1 MEVTG
6 KKLDLLMRKKMEV
19 ERNLVTSFIT
29 HLVMICL
36 DILLIAFT
44 IKIIGSGNV
53 VKILLGIA
61 MCVFASLVM
70 YLTSV
75 SFIERIEAELRSF
88 YHYTYILLHHGKE
101 AAESK
106 KEINFVGY
114 TNSGTETEEYLDDML
129 QHVPRLD

>member
-1 MEVTG
+1 MEATG
-6 KKLDLLMRKKMEV
+6 KKLDFIMRKKNQI
-19 ERNLVTSFIT
+19 ERNLVTSFVT
-29 HLVMICL
+29 HLVLICL
-36 DILLIAFT
+36 DILLIACT
-44 IKIIGSGNV
+44 IKIIGTGSV
-53 VKILLGIA
+53 AKIMLGIA
-61 MCVFASLVM
+61 LAVFTSLVM

-114 TNSGTETEEYLDDML
+114 TRSGTETEEGLDEIL
-129 QHVPRLD
+129 QHVPSID

>member
-44 IKIIGSGNV
+44 IKIIGTGNV

-75 SFIERIEAELRSF
+75 SFTERIEAELRSF
-88 YHYTYILLHHGKE
+88 YHYTYILLHQGKKIK
-101 AAESK
+101 ESK
-106 KEINFVGY
+106 KDLNFVGY
-114 TNSGTETEEYLDDML
+114 TNFDTDKEEYLDEML
-129 QHVPRLD
+129 QHVPSID